1 MKNAMRTIPLLV
13 VAGLLSASA
22 ARAADLWLHVSVDE
36 DEGATVRVNLPL
48 ALVDHALA
56 MVPEEHLR
64 DGRVVLDDVEWSVA
78 ELRELWR
85 EVMDGPDMTFVTVED
100 RDENVRVWKENG
112 YLRVK
117 AREGVDESTVD
128 VRVPG
133 TVVDALL
140 SGDGEQLNVSAA
152 LAALAAHGEGELVT
166 VNDDQDRVRIWV
178 DGSAEM
184 R

>member
-1 MKNAMRTIPLLV
+1 MKNVTRALPLMII
-13 VAGLLSASA
+13 AGLLSTVP
-22 ARAADLWLHVSVDE
+22 ARAADLWLHVSVNE
-36 DEGATVRVNLPL
+36 QEGATVSVNLPI
-48 ALVDHALA
+48 ALVDKALA
-56 MVPEEHLR
+56 MVPDEHLR
-64 DGRVVLDDVEWSVA
+64 DGRLVLDDVEWSVA

-112 YLRVK
+112 YLMVK
-117 AREGVDESTVD
+117 VREDGDTSTVD

-133 TVVDALL
+133 SVIDALL
-140 SGDGEQLNVSAA
+140 SGEGDRLDVAAALTA
-152 LAALAAHGEGELVT
+152 LAAQGEGELVT

-178 DGSAEM
+178 DADAEM